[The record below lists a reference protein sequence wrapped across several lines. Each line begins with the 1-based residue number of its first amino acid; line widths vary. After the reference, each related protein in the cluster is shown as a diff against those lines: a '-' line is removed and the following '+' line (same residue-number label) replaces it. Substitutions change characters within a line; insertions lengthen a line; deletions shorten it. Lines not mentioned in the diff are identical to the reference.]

1 MPSAAA
7 GSAATGFTAARA
19 AEVMAL
25 ACRRAG
31 LDGEGARPLR
41 LGENALFRLAAHPV
55 VVRIARS
62 AEYLES
68 ARGEVLVS
76 RWLAGESF
84 PVTRVIDD
92 LEQPMVVDGHPVT
105 FWHLIEESDRKPT
118 YGELGGVLRDLHS
131 LSLPASLTLP
141 PYPVLDRTDRRINAA
156 VDIPEDDRAFLRKRA
171 HELRDRVGDLRFDS
185 EKGPVHGDAHVQ
197 NLMVDRNDRVILI
210 DLERFSY
217 DFPEWDLMVT
227 ATEHHSLGWQT
238 PQEYGGF
245 VGAYGRDLRTWSGF
259 PTLRAVQEFNM
270 TTWLMQNV
278 AESPETAAEYA
289 RRISSL
295 RNDDAPRDWNPG

>member
-1 MPSAAA
+1 MPSGAERGTAE
-7 GSAATGFTAARA
+7 GFTSARA
-19 AEVMAL
+19 TRVMAA

-31 LDGEGARPLR
+31 LDGDGASLIR

-62 AEYLES
+62 TEYLDS
-68 ARGEVLVS
+68 ARGEVQVS
-76 RWLAGESF
+76 RWLASEGF
-84 PVTRVIDD
+84 PVTRVVDD
-92 LEQPMVVDGHPVT
+92 LEQPVIVDGHPVT
-105 FWHLIEESDRKPT
+105 FWHLIEESDRKAT
-118 YGELGGVLRDLHS
+118 YGELGAVLRDLHS
-131 LSLPASLTLP
+131 LSLPDSLGLA

-156 VDIPEDDRAFLRKRA
+156 VDIPEDDRSFLRKRA
-171 HELRDRVGDLRFDS
+171 RELRGRVTDLRFDS

-197 NLMVDRNDRVILI
+197 NLMVDRNDQVILI

-238 PQEYGGF
+238 PEEYSAF
-245 VGAYGRDLRTWSGF
+245 IGAYGRDLRAWPGF

-270 TTWLMQNV
+270 TTWLMQNIS
-278 AESPETAAEYA
+278 ESPETAAEYA